1 MQKYFVYI
9 LTNKSNSVLYIGV
22 TNNLKR
28 RLYEHKKKMFKGF
41 TKKYNISKLVWFEEY
56 SDIKNAIQ
64 KEKNLKKW
72 KRAWKNELIL
82 KSNPNYKDL
91 SETWE

>member
-28 RLYEHKKKMFKGF
+28 RLYEHKKKLFKGF

-64 KEKNLKKW
+64 KEKN
-72 KRAWKNELIL
+72 
-82 KSNPNYKDL
+82 
-91 SETWE
+91 